1 MTFLVPIVKFFFL
14 TKNGNQKGHEYHKG
28 LKIANFSYLMRSK
41 VTLPGFAEVNFNSL
55 KSIGHV
61 GWSRNCR
68 FAGLGRP
75 WVILGKSSF
84 YLMKSAENSW
94 VCSGSMNTTVH
105 WAYRGQVLSLISNL
119 QYHTDPGKKKFW
131 KSEHVHFLNIF
142 WQNQTMCA
150 APHAP
155 GFQTMHMPRDGAN
168 TVDSYIY
175 RHWWKLVFLSAN
187 RQTHTVLCSAVCTI
201 AAAFT
206 IFCVLAKLTH

>member
-41 VTLPGFAEVNFNSL
+41 VTLPRFAEVNFNSL

-119 QYHTDPGKKKFW
+119 QYHTDPGKNFFW

-142 WQNQTMCA
+142 WQNQTMRAVSNETLKSLWVYCA
-150 APHAP
+150 A
-155 GFQTMHMPRDGAN
+155 
-168 TVDSYIY
+168 VIY
-175 RHWWKLVFLSAN
+175 FLL
-187 RQTHTVLCSAVCTI
+187 RLQFIAVTRPM
-201 AAAFT
+201 FRPPPL
-206 IFCVLAKLTH
+206 FHFSLH